1 MTEQLTWCRTGHR
14 FVEGTAVAVSA
25 VSGGYLV
32 AVRPRD
38 AEPGEPPPPT
48 VLDVALIDP
57 AGNTTDLTQLPL
69 GATSPSFAGHLV
81 SPSTPPYPLL

>member
-1 MTEQLTWCRTGHR
+1 MPDRPAFRG
-14 FVEGTAVAVSA
+14 GTAVSVSA

-48 VLDVALIDP
+48 VLDVAFVDT
-57 AGNTTDLTQLPL
+57 AGNETSLTLLPL
-69 GATSPSFAGHLV
+69 GATSPSFAGHLI
-81 SPSTPPYPLL
+81 SPS